1 MNYSIVK
8 KHSSTIASAKPSGSI
23 PHYLGSIN
31 YCTSTVATFHYAVML
46 YKCWPAP
53 GIILSFHSF
62 SPSITDLSLFEV
74 VLDDSIWHCYVKS
87 RLIPFF
93 FYPFKSI
100 QPWMI
105 TTEFLKSLLFYC
117 HAKQDTRVWLVLE
130 TSTWPP
136 QFGCMIYPTLRRS
149 MSGNGCDLYKVC
161 YLRGSL
167 K

>member
-8 KHSSTIASAKPSGSI
+8 KHSSTSASAKPSGSI
-23 PHYLGSIN
+23 RHYLGSIN

-53 GIILSFHSF
+53 GIILAFHSF

-100 QPWMI
+100 QPWII
-105 TTEFLKSLLFYC
+105 TTGFIWNPFYLIAMQSKIREFGWSWKRQLNLLN
-117 HAKQDTRVWLVLE
+117 LVA
-130 TSTWPP
+130 WY
-136 QFGCMIYPTLRRS
+136 IRRFDGACQE
-149 MSGNGCDLYKVC
+149 MDVTFTKFVNCEVH
-161 YLRGSL
+161 
-167 K
+167 